1 MLLTD
6 FCNKVNQKILE
17 SEKKGVPVA
26 GVIVEPIQGEGGD
39 NHAHLDFFRGL
50 QKVCKD
56 VGISLTSAD
65 AKTFMQMFL
74 IFKLKFQKKIK
85 SFQCAV

>member
-1 MLLTD
+1 MNRDSFIDFNLILLLRD
-6 FCNKVNQKILE
+6 FCDKVNQKIFE

-39 NHAHLDFFRGL
+39 NHAHSDFFRGL

-56 VGISLTSAD
+56 VGNFSYS
-65 AKTFMQMFL
+65 
-74 IFKLKFQKKIK
+74 
-85 SFQCAV
+85 S